1 MSETS
6 VVLFMYRVRRHGPQ
20 ILLAHP
26 GGPVWKNR
34 DDGVWLA
41 PKCDV
46 EPGDDLLAAAQ
57 LHFED
62 FLGIQAVGNFLE
74 LKPIKKSGKVVHAWA
89 FCGDCDPTRI
99 RSKMLSMEWPPG
111 SGKQEEFPEADRAVF
126 FDLEVAE
133 RKINPAQAELLKEL
147 VSLIREGKGRQ

>member
-6 VVLFMYRVRRHGPQ
+6 VVLFMYRLRRHGPQ
-20 ILLAHP
+20 VLLAHP

-34 DDGVWLA
+34 DDGVWSA

-46 EPGDDLLAAAQ
+46 EPGDDLLAAGQ
-57 LHFED
+57 LRFEEE
-62 FLGIQAVGNFLE
+62 LGIRAVGNFVE
-74 LKPIKKSGKVVHAWA
+74 LKPIKKSGRLMYGWA
-89 FCGDCDPTRI
+89 FCGDCDPTTIKSRL
-99 RSKMLSMEWPPG
+99 LSMEWPPG

-133 RKINPAQAELLKEL
+133 RKINPAQAELFKEL
-147 VSLIREGKGRQ
+147 VTLIRGPSKS